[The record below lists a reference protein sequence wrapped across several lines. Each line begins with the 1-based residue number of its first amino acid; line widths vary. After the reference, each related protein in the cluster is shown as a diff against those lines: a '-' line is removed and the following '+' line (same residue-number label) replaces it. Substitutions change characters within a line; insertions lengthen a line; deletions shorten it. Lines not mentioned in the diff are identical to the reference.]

1 MANLSVMI
9 IEDDEIAAEILQK
22 YIHYYSPDINIEWSW
37 NGYEALVR
45 IQEVRPQ
52 IIFLDYMMPKFDGL
66 EFLKSIKEL
75 NTCRET
81 KIVIISA
88 YADKY
93 NEDKFINLGADFVLP
108 KPIKYDQIAAILDK
122 MK

>member
-1 MANLSVMI
+1 MAIQSVMI

-22 YIHYYSPDINIEWSW
+22 YIHHYSSDIHIEWSW

-75 NTCRET
+75 NTIRDT
-81 KIVIISA
+81 KIAIISA
-88 YADKY
+88 YVDKY
-93 NEDKFINLGADFVLP
+93 NEDKFISLGADFVLP
-108 KPIKYDQIAAILDK
+108 KPIKFDQIAGIQDK
-122 MK
+122 I